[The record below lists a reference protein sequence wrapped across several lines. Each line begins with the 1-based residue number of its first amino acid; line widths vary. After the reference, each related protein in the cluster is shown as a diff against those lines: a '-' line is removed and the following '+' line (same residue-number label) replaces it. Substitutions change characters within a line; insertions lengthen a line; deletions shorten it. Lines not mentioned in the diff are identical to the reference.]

1 MHVHCTFGAV
11 CSLPGKELPRR
22 RFTLQLYLLRLCM
35 RCAFWL
41 VQSSLVQAMTSST
54 APQFDAGTYREGLR
68 VSPAFQRNKQPILE
82 APHKKC
88 CIVMRC
94 TDASQK
100 LQRHA
105 YTLPIRCLEAVYP
118 TASSLRIHC
127 TGAAA
132 TPAQATA
139 GRHRVAPSARGRL
152 RPGRAPMSTTS
163 PCGRP
168 ARLKRLIGR
177 GRPKRRAACGMAWR

>member
-1 MHVHCTFGAV
+1 MLLLSGPPQVRATF
-11 CSLPGKELPRR
+11 LPKVAN
-22 RFTLQLYLLRLCM
+22 TTVALLVCM
-35 RCAFWL
+35 RCVFWL
-41 VQSSLVQAMTSST
+41 VQGALVQAMTSST

-82 APHKKC
+82 APHRKC
-88 CIVMRC
+88 CIVRRF

-105 YTLPIRCLEAVYP
+105 YTLPRSCIDAAYP

-139 GRHRVAPSARGRL
+139 GRHRAAPSARGRL

-163 PCGRP
+163 PMWPAGAAQAADWPRP
-168 ARLKRLIGR
+168 AEASGSLRHGLALK
-177 GRPKRRAACGMAWR
+177 